1 LRERVAGCQ
10 IGPSWD
16 TKGAGAPSGGREKA
30 PAGSQLYAATE
41 EGITVREIAETIGR
55 HLNVPAVSIPAE
67 QAADHFKAFPFMTLD
82 ITMSNADTRQL
93 LDWEPVHPGL
103 IADLE
108 DGHYFTTD

>member
-1 LRERVAGCQ
+1 
-10 IGPSWD
+10 
-16 TKGAGAPSGGREKA
+16 
-30 PAGSQLYAATE
+30 
-41 EGITVREIAETIGR
+41 VRKIAETTGR

-67 QAADHFKAFPFMTLD
+67 QGADHFKAFPFITLD

-93 LDWEPVHPGL
+93 PDWEPVHPGL